1 MIAVLEMAFFTR
13 KKYPHCT
20 DDLFHCSLPFLFPY
34 LVPSKFK
41 LRCLVL
47 QSKEQKIQKFF
58 PLATSQTILKQ
69 IKPIVQTEST
79 SVRGPPTAWASIFF
93 WIPRRNY
100 YHVHFVHKTLSDWLN
115 RDWTDEPDSRLELD
129 VKKRLLHKQHPS
141 SCANALSG
149 QKLYKIVSYP
159 PLHWKLGGER
169 CEGTDCCTAPEVS
182 RARKCM
188 RGT

>member
-1 MIAVLEMAFFTR
+1 MIFSTVPCHFFFLISCR
-13 KKYPHCT
+13 Q
-20 DDLFHCSLPFLFPY
+20 SLNFP
-34 LVPSKFK
+34 VCKARNKSFK
-41 LRCLVL
+41 
-47 QSKEQKIQKFF
+47 SFF
-58 PLATSQTILKQ
+58 PLAASQTILKQ

-79 SVRGPPTAWASIFF
+79 SARGPPTAWESIFF

-100 YHVHFVHKTLSDWLN
+100 YHVHFVHKTLRDWLN

-129 VKKRLLHKQHPS
+129 VKKRLLHKQRPS

-159 PLHWKLGGER
+159 PLHWKLRDER

-182 RARKCM
+182 RARKCV